1 MPMPMAMSADA
12 SNRAPAERVSGETI
26 QHLGRQYRPKLH
38 KSAADAVKL
47 IGRFLHVWTKKPLAR
62 IHILAL
68 VEGWYREHAA

>member
-1 MPMPMAMSADA
+1 MPMAMSADA

-47 IGRFLHVWTKKPLAR
+47 IGRFLAR
-62 IHILAL
+62 VAEKAIGEDSHSGAS
-68 VEGWYREHAA
+68 